1 MQQKTLAQLP
11 SNHLTWKQPAAFAVA
26 TAVSTILAIYAV
38 IAAPLNT
45 PVPGVSGLYI
55 AAAVYVPLALWFG
68 VWGCMAGYLSCVFL
82 GLYLNFTGVPGYSL
96 GFVLVWS
103 LADFFEGFVPL
114 LIYRSIK
121 IKPELQLKKPKV
133 TYALNGLLAVVFVV
147 SAYALINSLPS
158 IFVGTFIA
166 AIALLAVQAAVED
179 KKTWLTW
186 LIVGVLIASLMSG
199 IFGVGALVAFGQVPL
214 AIFPTVLSGWV
225 FGDIIVL
232 STLGTIITVMLTPY
246 IVKSGA
252 YVRKYFT

>member
-1 MQQKTLAQLP
+1 MQQKTQANL
-11 SNHLTWKQPAAFAVA
+11 SGNRITWKQPAAFAIA
-26 TAVSTILAIYAV
+26 TAVSTVLAIYAV
-38 IAAPLNT
+38 VLGSPF
-45 PVPGVSGLYI
+45 PGVSGLYI

-82 GLYLNFTGVPGYSL
+82 GLYLHFTGVPGYSL

-133 TYALNGLLAVVFVV
+133 TYAINALLVVVFVI
-147 SAYALINSLPS
+147 SAYALINSLTS
-158 IFVGTFIA
+158 VFVGTFIT
-166 AIALLAVQAAVED
+166 AIALLVVQAAVED
-179 KKTWLTW
+179 KKTWFTW
-186 LIVGVLIASLMSG
+186 LFVGVLIASLMSG
-199 IFGVGALVAFGQVPL
+199 IFGVGALAAFGQVPL
-214 AIFPTVLSGWV
+214 AIIPTVLSGWV

-252 YVRKYFT
+252 CVRKYFS

>member
-1 MQQKTLAQLP
+1 MQQKTP
-11 SNHLTWKQPAAFAVA
+11 FNKVTWKQPAAFAVA
-26 TAVSTILAIYAV
+26 TAVSTLLAIYAV
-38 IAAPLNT
+38 IIGSPF
-45 PVPGVSGLYI
+45 PGVSGLYI

-82 GLYLNFTGVPGYSL
+82 GFYLNFSGVPGYSL

-121 IKPELQLKKPKV
+121 IKPELQLKKPKI
-133 TYALNGLLAVVFVV
+133 TYTLNAFLAVVFVA
-147 SAYALINSLPS
+147 SAYALINSLTT
-158 IFVGTFIA
+158 IFVGTFAA
-166 AIALLAVQAAVED
+166 AIALLVVQAVVED
-179 KKTWLTW
+179 KKTWFTW
-186 LIVGVLIASLMSG
+186 LFVGVLAASLMSG
-199 IFGVGALVAFGQVPL
+199 VFGVGALALFGQVPL

-232 STLGTIITVMLTPY
+232 ATLGTIITVTLTPL

-252 YVRKYFT
+252 YVRKYFS